1 MNRRSFLHVT
11 TGALVACSLPPR
23 AQTRSTPLRPRP
35 SPSQL
40 AWQRDELAL
49 FLHFG
54 VNTFTDREWGDGRED
69 PSIFSPSALDAR
81 QRARAA
87 RNAGARALILTAK
100 HHDGFCLWPTRTTGH
115 TVAASPWRGGQG
127 DVVREF
133 VDACRAEGLKAGLYL
148 SPWDRNNPAYGDS
161 AKYNDL
167 YCDQLTELLTR
178 YGPIAEVWFDGANG
192 EGPNG
197 KRQIYDWPRFFGLVR
212 RLQPTAV
219 MFSDAGPDVRWCGN
233 EKGTAGDPNWSTV
246 NPDVVTFPGADGPGV
261 TDALQHGDPAGTVW
275 RPAEVDVSI
284 RPGWFYHRAED
295 DRVRT
300 VDNLESL
307 YFSSVGRN
315 GKLLLNVP
323 PTRDGLLHSTDVARL
338 ALFRARVSSVFEHDL
353 TRDARRT
360 SSVIAPGRTEVELD
374 LGRLVTLGVARLE
387 EDITRGQSV
396 ARYTLYGARDRDWR
410 AISQGSTIGYAKLD
424 RFEPVIVRRVRVAI
438 EDAAGMPQG
447 IAVKL
452 YNAPSTYM

>member
-1 MNRRSFLHVT
+1 MNRRSFLHAT
-11 TGALVACSLPPR
+11 TSALVACSLPPR

-81 QRARAA
+81 QWARAA
-87 RNAGARALILTAK
+87 RNAGARSVILTAK
-100 HHDGFCLWPTRTTGH
+100 HHDGFCLWPTRTTSH
-115 TVAASPWRGGQG
+115 SVSASPFRSGQG

-133 VDACRAEGLKAGLYL
+133 VDACHAEGLKAGLYL
-148 SPWDRNNPAYGDS
+148 SPWDRNNPTYGDS
-161 AKYNDL
+161 PKYNDL

-197 KRQIYDWPRFFGLVR
+197 KRQIYDWPRFFRLVR
-212 RLQPTAV
+212 QLQPNAV
-219 MFSDAGPDVRWCGN
+219 VFSDAGPDVRWCGN
-233 EKGTAGDPNWSTV
+233 EKGVAGDPNWSTV

-261 TDALQHGDPAGTVW
+261 SDALQHGDPAGMVW

-284 RPGWFYHRAED
+284 RPGWFYHPGED

-338 ALFRARVSSVFEHDL
+338 AEFRARLTSVFEHDL
-353 TRDARRT
+353 ARDARRT
-360 SSVIAPGRTEVELD
+360 FSVIAPGKAELVLD
-374 LGRLVTLGVARLE
+374 LNRGVPVAVARLE
-387 EDITRGQSV
+387 EDITHGQSV
-396 ARYTLYGARDRDWR
+396 ARYTLYGAVDRDWR
-410 AISQGSTIGYAKLD
+410 VISQGSTIGCAKLD
-424 RFEPVIVRRVRVAI
+424 RFEPVTVRRVRLAI
-438 EDAAGMPQG
+438 EGAVEMPQD

-452 YNAPSTYM
+452 YNPFVQ